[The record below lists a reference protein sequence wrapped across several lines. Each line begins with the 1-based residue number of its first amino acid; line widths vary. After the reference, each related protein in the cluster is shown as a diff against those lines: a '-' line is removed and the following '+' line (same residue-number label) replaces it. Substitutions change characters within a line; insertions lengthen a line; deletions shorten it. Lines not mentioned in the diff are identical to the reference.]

1 MSMSKCTFFAVCFLC
16 LAFSA
21 NNVLAERGWM
31 AREAVETEGWHVAY
45 GNELTGRDARRGYVE
60 PGVSLYDRSSRRDR
74 RAIRAWA
81 DSLVLQA
88 LALMV
93 NREGVDS
100 AMYFRHKEQ
109 RDARRFFL
117 DTVRELLRSRASGAQ
132 ILDAGAVEVKAGVV
146 EYGRRRQVLI
156 PYVGLRPKYMPRR
169 RWHRD
174 DNRWERR
181 ERYRNDGWY

>member
-21 NNVLAERGWM
+21 ESVFAQRAWM
-31 AREAVETEGWHVAY
+31 ARESVETEGWHVAY
-45 GNELTGRDARRGYVE
+45 GNELRGRDAYHGYVE
-60 PGVSLYDRSSRRDR
+60 PGVSLFDRRSRRDR
-74 RAIRAWA
+74 RAVRAWA
-81 DSLVLQA
+81 DTLVLQA

-109 RDARRFFL
+109 RDARKFFV

-146 EYGRRRQVLI
+146 EYGRRRPRFV
-156 PYVGLRPKYMPRR
+156 PYVGLRPKYRPR
-169 RWHRD
+169 RWHWD
-174 DNRWERR
+174 DRWERSW
-181 ERYRNDGWY
+181 ERRDSGWY